1 MAMTIEQSPAYNLQP
16 AGTDWI
22 FTISSTNVSGNYKY
36 KFIADLQIAQ
46 TNPAS
51 NTIRLKFSPNDEGV
65 GIINIS
71 EILQDYVNFDLLG
84 YYNPTSSIK
93 AEFKGTDASATNR
106 FGLPMIDKLSLS
118 ENSVFRLNIEFG
130 EEYSTTANGAP
141 TTYTNQVDF
150 NDKIF
155 YNAVSYN
162 NEQTFTGGN
171 YGLNPADWNGKNFI
185 LNGRFGCALT
195 NAPEDAQYIG
205 DNEYATLSHLNCW
218 TGTEVCQASKA
229 VIKFYQ
235 SDNTLLV
242 SRTISYT
249 STNGGE
255 NGTSRTAFTFAPKQ
269 LQHVGVGPANVKGWD
284 TVPSA
289 WAAWDYY
296 TVEFQDSGSLARSKE
311 YKYIR
316 RDADCKGFEKIRLCW
331 INKYGVYDYYTFT
344 KKSTRNTK
352 IDRNFYSSI
361 KGNWNGSTFT
371 KDGLDRGRGAITTKA
386 TERITINSDWIST
399 DEEAAWLEEL
409 FISPAVWILSDYDST
424 DTGDADYGKYMNP
437 VVITNTDYQRYT
449 RVNDKVSLYTLDLEY
464 SIDKKVQKA

>member
-1 MAMTIEQSPAYNLQP
+1 MAMTIEQNPAYNLQP

-46 TNPAS
+46 TAPAS
-51 NTIRLKFSPNDEGV
+51 NTIRLKFSPNDAGV

-84 YYNPTSSIK
+84 YNGTSID
-93 AEFKGTDASATNR
+93 AEFKGNKASDTNR

-118 ENSVFRLNIEFG
+118 GNSIYRLNIEFG

-141 TTYTNQVDF
+141 TTYTNQVSFD
-150 NDKIF
+150 DKVF
-155 YNAVSYN
+155 FNAVSYN

-171 YGLNPADWNGKNFI
+171 YGLNPADWNDKNFI
-185 LNGRFGCALT
+185 LNGITGCALT
-195 NAPEDAQYIG
+195 NAPADAQYIG
-205 DNEYATLSHLNCW
+205 DDEYATLSHLNGW
-218 TGTEVCQASKA
+218 TGAEVCQASKA
-229 VIKFYQ
+229 VIKIYDI
-235 SDNTLLV
+235 SDSLL
-242 SRTISYT
+242 STITIDFT
-249 STNGGE
+249 SANGGYSGVSDT
-255 NGTSRTAFTFAPKQ
+255 NFTFGPKH
-269 LQHVGVGPANVKGWD
+269 LQHVGVGPANIQQHSSL
-284 TVPSA
+284 PST
-289 WAAWDYY
+289 WNYY
-296 TVEFQDSGSLARSKE
+296 TIEFQNASSVAKSKS

-352 IDRNFYSSI
+352 IDRNLYSSI
-361 KGNWNGSTFT
+361 KGNWNESTFS
-371 KDGLDRGRGAITTKA
+371 KDGMDRGRGVITTKA

-399 DEEAAWLEEL
+399 DEEAAYLEEL
-409 FISPAVWILSDYDST
+409 FISPAVWILND
-424 DTGDADYGKYMNP
+424 GDDFAVTAAPYGKFMIP
-437 VVITNTDYQRYT
+437 VVITNSDYQRYT
-449 RVNDKVSLYTLDLEY
+449 RVNDKVSLYTLDIEY